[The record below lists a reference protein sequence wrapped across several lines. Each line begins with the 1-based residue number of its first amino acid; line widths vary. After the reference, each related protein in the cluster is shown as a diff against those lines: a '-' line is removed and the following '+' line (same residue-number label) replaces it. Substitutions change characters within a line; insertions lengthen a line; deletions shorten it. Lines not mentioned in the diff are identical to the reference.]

1 MAADADTD
9 TRDHV
14 DAETHAHTVTIAEPN
29 RSVHVDAL
37 SAAASEQHSDRD
49 TAAQLHAAAHSDPHT
64 NSDIRADG
72 PGRSSAYTQAI
83 AASPKWTNQ
92 K

>member
-1 MAADADTD
+1 LAADADTD

-37 SAAASEQHSDRD
+37 SAAATEQHSDRY
-49 TAAQLHAAAHSDPHT
+49 TAAQLYAAAHNDPHT
-64 NSDIRADG
+64 NSDIHTDN
-72 PGRSSAYTQAI
+72 PSCSYAYT
-83 AASPKWTNQ
+83 
-92 K
+92 

>member
-9 TRDHV
+9 TRDHA
-14 DAETHAHTVTIAEPN
+14 DAETHAHSVTIAEPN

-37 SAAASEQHSDRD
+37 SAAASKQHSDRD
-49 TAAQLHAAAHSDPHT
+49 TAAQLHAATSNPH
-64 NSDIRADG
+64 ADSG
-72 PGRSSAYTQAI
+72 IHTDNPSRNYAYTQSI